1 MLSDKAPNN
10 VQKEVVRRGWKI
22 TSHPPTHTQST
33 GCSTTAPG
41 VAREG
46 KNTSS
51 NHSNKKNNNNIN
63 RNCCSNNNSNSNK
76 SNEINN
82 NVNKSCCPSYFI

>member
-1 MLSDKAPNN
+1 MEDHK
-10 VQKEVVRRGWKI
+10 
-22 TSHPPTHTQST
+22 PPPHTHTQST

-51 NHSNKKNNNNIN
+51 NHSNKKNNNIN
-63 RNCCSNNNSNSNK
+63 RNCCSNSSNSNK

-82 NVNKSCCPSYFI
+82 NVNKSCCPRYFI